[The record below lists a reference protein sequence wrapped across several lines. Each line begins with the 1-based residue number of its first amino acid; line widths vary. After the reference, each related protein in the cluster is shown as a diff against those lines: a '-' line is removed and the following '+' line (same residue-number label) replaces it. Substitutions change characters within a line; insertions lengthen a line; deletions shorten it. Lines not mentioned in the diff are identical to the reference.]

1 MGVCDV
7 SRRSRLPVASIMAEP
22 LLRVEGLSRSF
33 GGLLAVDNV
42 SFAVAAGSITA
53 LIGPNG
59 AGKTTMFAMIA
70 GFLAPDSGRV
80 RFDGV
85 DVTGTPAHVLARN
98 GMARTFQIVHP
109 FTGLTVRDNIAVGA
123 YLRHKARAKALAAA
137 DAIVQQV
144 GLTKLRDQPADSL
157 TVAARKRLELGRAL
171 ATAPRLL
178 LLDEV
183 MAGLNPSEIRDV
195 LPLIRSIHEAGT
207 TIVLTEH
214 VMQAVMSLSHHIHVL
229 AEGRMIAS
237 GTPADIVGNE
247 RVIEA
252 YLGQGAARRYAPVG
266 RRS

>member
-1 MGVCDV
+1 MV
-7 SRRSRLPVASIMAEP
+7 EP
-22 LLRVEGLSRSF
+22 LLRVEGLCCSF
-33 GGLLAVDNV
+33 GGLKAVDDV
-42 SFAVAAGSITA
+42 SFDIASGSITA

-59 AGKTTMFAMIA
+59 AGKTTTFAMIA
-70 GFLAPDSGRV
+70 GFQPPDRGRV

-98 GMARTFQIVHP
+98 GIARTFQIVHP

-123 YLRHKARAKALAAA
+123 YLRHKARAEALAVA
-137 DAIVQQV
+137 DTIAQQV
-144 GLTKLRDQPADSL
+144 GLAGLRDQPADSL
-157 TVAARKRLELGRAL
+157 TVAAGKRLELGRAL

-195 LPLIRSIHEAGT
+195 LPLIRAIRDAGT

-214 VMQAVMSLSHHIHVL
+214 VMQAVMSLSDHIHVL

-237 GTPADIVGNE
+237 GAPADIVGNE
-247 RVIEA
+247 RVVEA
-252 YLGQGAARRYAPVG
+252 YLGQGAARRYIPAE